1 MAYSCHSLP
10 LLFCKGFLALLY
22 LLPLLF
28 VLLWHLCVLSLI
40 CAYNLFLLPSEFL
53 CIPFDVSLS
62 FTDLASFTSFLAS
75 LLEPIISHV
84 LGVIQSYSVV
94 FAYIQY
100 IFNSFYVDVA
110 DPPPTHFLSIDVT
123 CMLFSSSKFLSMLN
137 LFLSMMLKSFRVL
150 VSLSLSKSN
159 FFLAMF
165 FPFCYVVLV

>member
-1 MAYSCHSLP
+1 M
-10 LLFCKGFLALLY
+10 
-22 LLPLLF
+22 
-28 VLLWHLCVLSLI
+28 
-40 CAYNLFLLPSEFL
+40 
-53 CIPFDVSLS
+53 SLS

-110 DPPPTHFLSIDVT
+110 DPPPPPPPTHFLSIDVT

-137 LFLSMMLKSFRVL
+137 LILSMMLKSFRVL
-150 VSLSLSKSN
+150 VS
-159 FFLAMF
+159 
-165 FPFCYVVLV
+165 